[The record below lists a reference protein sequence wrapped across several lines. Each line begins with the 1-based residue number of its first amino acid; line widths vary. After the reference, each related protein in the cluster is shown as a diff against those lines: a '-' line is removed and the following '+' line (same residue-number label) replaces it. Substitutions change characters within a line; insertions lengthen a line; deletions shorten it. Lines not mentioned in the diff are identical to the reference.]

1 MLLLLIVAK
10 SQEEEKK
17 AADEIERLQ
26 SLLTGR
32 GPEMEAL
39 LAEKDR
45 QLHNVVGEYEEKL
58 NSSNELMKQR
68 ETELM
73 AQVRTP

>member
-1 MLLLLIVAK
+1 
-10 SQEEEKK
+10 
-17 AADEIERLQ
+17 
-26 SLLTGR
+26 
-32 GPEMEAL
+32 MEAL